1 MSKRFMPSILV
12 GIALAA
18 TLALTGCGSHSSQ
31 AQAPNPTCTW
41 SDGTTHT
48 ATDGLCPKDP
58 GTLPSAPNHSP
69 APAPSGPADSTPPV
83 RSSSPSPSTPA
94 THESSGSHSNTP
106 SDLPKLSAPDAKC
119 PDAKRGDNAPAFN
132 DGGQSLPVLMDVAAY
147 QPTPSAIKCAE
158 ARLVAGGFT
167 LLTPEEQTNMGS
179 TMLSPKSPGSTFHV
193 IWAKAGDTADPN
205 QICRVPFTILDYE
218 GNINQFRDKDPMALA
233 LDGTSLVDVTLAKV
247 VKSDG
252 FIDSCVK

>member
-48 ATDGLCPKDP
+48 ATNGLCPKDP

-132 DGGQSLPVLMDVAAY
+132 DGGQSLPSLMDAAAY

-167 LLTPEEQTNMGS
+167 LLTPEEQSENPS
-179 TMLSPKSPGSTFHV
+179 TKPYDGDTFHV
-193 IWAKAGDTADPN
+193 IWARAGSQPDPLDR
-205 QICRVPFTILDYE
+205 CLLVFTVLDYE
-218 GNINQFRDKDPMALA
+218 GNINQWRDNNPMALA
-233 LDGTSLVDVTLAKV
+233 LDGTSLVDATLAKV